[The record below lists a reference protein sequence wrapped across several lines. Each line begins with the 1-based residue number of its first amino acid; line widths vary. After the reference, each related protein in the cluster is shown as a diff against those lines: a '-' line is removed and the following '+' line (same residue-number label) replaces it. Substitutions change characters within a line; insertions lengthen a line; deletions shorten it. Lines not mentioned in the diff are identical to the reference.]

1 VPRVFPGVEGGDL
14 VAANQQA
21 EGHAGG
27 QDGAEPLQGVDGVA
41 GRGVAALGVPTGSI
55 DFVGPDGAWAGKVE
69 SQVEHG
75 EAVGI
80 GSVRTAGFV
89 RIASG
94 GDIEE
99 PAGGAKEAGDD
110 GEGADGVIEV
120 GRVETAAVDDD
131 GVEFV

>member
-27 QDGAEPLQGVDGVA
+27 QDGAESLQGVDGVA

-55 DFVGPDGAWAGKVE
+55 DFVGPDGALAGKVK

-75 EAVGI
+75 EAVRI

-89 RIASG
+89 RIVRG
-94 GDIEE
+94 GDIQE
-99 PAGGAKEAGDD
+99 PASGTKEAGDD
-110 GEGADGVIEV
+110 REGADGVIEV